1 MDEKDKSGQ
10 EPSENEP
17 FKDSE
22 LMSLINDL
30 KNSIDSD
37 DEIIEL
43 TEDMIV
49 SLEDEVIELTDIV
62 EAAGTVNP
70 VGNEQEIVMK
80 DLEEDIV
87 DSDEYIKDDFA
98 ASLGMEI
105 ESEIDLAE
113 EFAENKTFDLEEE
126 SPIGSGTINVS
137 PQQVEAAIERVVQKI
152 LGDKIDSILIEVIE
166 RAVKQEIIRLKNV
179 LRVDENDFD

>member
-1 MDEKDKSGQ
+1 MDEKEKSGQ
-10 EPSENEP
+10 EPSENES
-17 FKDSE
+17 FKDPE
-22 LMSLINDL
+22 LMSLISDL

-62 EAAGTVNP
+62 EAASTVNP

-105 ESEIDLAE
+105 ESEIDSAE